1 MKKYIGDYIGIEE
14 IYISAVV
21 YVRKTEIN
29 AECNIS

>member
-1 MKKYIGDYIGIEE
+1 MKKYIGHYIGIEG
-14 IYISAVV
+14 IDISADV